1 VEPDS
6 LFAHLSNMLKTITI
20 ALLALSAPTMEASAL
35 PDEAEIR
42 EELLKM
48 RDEADPEL
56 FEQLAEFKTRAAA
69 DALLEAYDGMAS
81 IFMRLEALKAL
92 AVLDGTAETEQIAL
106 QKLMDIAVGST
117 ERELRDGAIDALGK
131 CRSKGRAFLRMII
144 ESPAE
149 DDVREDAMEAHVRIS
164 SQEDHEWYR
173 ELYEQTE
180 RGGTDDGKG
189 RRPKKRRG
197 RKEEDE
203 PKELKVHSLPV
214 IREFAFKA
222 LINKL
227 DKSELIAACEDRNA
241 GVRRMGLERLGEQ
254 YASDAT
260 RYAEEVYGD
269 IEEFA
274 PNRIVAARI
283 LMAAEGASISR
294 DFIKTAEAFITP
306 MELRLAL
313 ADMLVSL
320 GDDKLNSSLGKK
332 VGKGKAHE
340 KLFYLQV
347 ARGLDDPKLT
357 KSIARMLKDKE
368 FSVAIAAAE
377 ALAARKD
384 EAAKKDLESAL
395 KKAKDPLMVSV
406 CVLALDGILKG
417 DEEWEE
423 ELLEYVNGED
433 AVVRN
438 AALGAAAARGKQHR
452 ELLYLALS
460 HADWSTRLA
469 ALKLLEE
476 ARVPESVGKIV
487 AQMKS
492 EEGRMLHEFAD
503 TLFDLTGQ
511 PFRTRWGNWEAWWEK
526 EGAGFKPISKSE
538 LRKRRKEEE
547 ERRLRQVTAVKFFGI
562 RIISHRVI
570 FIIDVSGSMNEI
582 TRAKYV
588 GDQGEARITVAQREL
603 RKCIDGLDSKALFN
617 ILTFSGG
624 VDPWLKDG
632 VVDSG
637 ARSRDEAREFVDRLG
652 AMGGTNLYGA
662 LRHAFGDPD
671 VDTIFVLSDGEP
683 STGDVIDPFEIRA
696 HVKRWNAERDIVI
709 NSIAVGGSFQ
719 ILEWLAEDSG
729 GTHVRFD

>member
-1 VEPDS
+1 M
-6 LFAHLSNMLKTITI
+6 FKIT
-20 ALLALSAPTMEASAL
+20 LLALACSLLTLTRAPLELSVA
-35 PDEAEIR
+35 DEAELIAELTKSTDQADPALF
-42 EELLKM
+42 EEL
-48 RDEADPEL
+48 AD
-56 FEQLAEFKTRAAA
+56 FKSRAAA
-69 DALLEAYDGMAS
+69 EGLVEAYDSMAS

-92 AVLDGTAETEQIAL
+92 GKLDGVADAEQLAL
-106 QKLMDIAVGST
+106 QKIMDVAVGSK

-144 ESPAE
+144 ESSAE
-149 DDVREDAMEAHVRIS
+149 DVVREDAMEAHTRLS
-164 SQEDHEWYR
+164 TTEDHTWYR
-173 ELYEQTE
+173 ELYD
-180 RGGTDDGKG
+180 RKANDDSADGGGRKPKG
-189 RRPKKRRG
+189 RRRG
-197 RKEEDE
+197 RDEEDE
-203 PKELKVHSLPV
+203 PKELKVHNLPV
-214 IREFAFKA
+214 IRELAFGAICKKFDVEQLYGA
-222 LINKL
+222 T
-227 DKSELIAACEDRNA
+227 EDRNA
-241 GVRRMGLERLGEQ
+241 AVRRMALEHIGEKETGGRVEAL
-254 YASDAT
+254 ASDT
-260 RYAEEVYGD
+260 FGRL
-269 IEEFA
+269 EEFA
-274 PNRIVAARI
+274 PNRIVAAQI
-283 LMAAEGASISR
+283 LMKLNGASVSKE
-294 DFIKTAEAFITP
+294 FIKVGEAFITP

-340 KLFYLQV
+340 KLFYLRA

-357 KSIARMLKDKE
+357 KSIGRMLKDKE
-368 FSVAIAAAE
+368 FAVAVAAAE
-377 ALAARKD
+377 ALAERED

-395 KKAKDPLMVSV
+395 KKAKDPLMVTA
-406 CVLALDGILKG
+406 CVVALDGILKG
-417 DEEWEE
+417 DEEWEA
-423 ELLEYVNGED
+423 ELLGYLEGEE

-438 AALGAAAARGKQHR
+438 AALGAVAERGR
-452 ELLYLALS
+452 EHMEHLYQALNHS
-460 HADWSTRLA
+460 DWSTRLA

-476 ARVPESVGKIV
+476 ARVPESVGKII

-492 EEGRMLHEFAD
+492 EEGRMAHEFAD

-570 FIIDVSGSMNEI
+570 FIIDVSGSMNEV
-582 TRAKYV
+582 TRAQYV
-588 GDQGEARITVAQREL
+588 GDQGEPRITVAQREL
-603 RKCIDGLDSKALFN
+603 KKCIDGLDQKALFN

-624 VDPWLKDG
+624 VDPWLEDG
-632 VVDSG
+632 VQDAG
-637 ARSRDEAREFVDRLG
+637 ARSRDEAKEFVDRLG

-662 LRHAFGDPD
+662 LRQAFEDPD

-683 STGDVIDPFEIRA
+683 STGDVIDPFEIRE
-696 HVKRWNAERDIVI
+696 HVQRWNAERDIEI

-729 GTHVRFD
+729 GTHVRYD